1 MSQPPIPRSPD
12 MAEAS
17 GRKSWHILVICA
29 FAAFADGYDIQAL
42 GLAIPRM
49 AAHFQME
56 PAAFTLATS
65 TSLIGMAIGALF
77 LSPLGDRYGRERTL
91 AAMLGMIALTTFA
104 IVIATT
110 PFSIAIYRFFSG
122 LGLGAAVPI
131 AVALTSDN
139 VSDRHRAT
147 LITIMVSCTG
157 VGAFAAGQLA
167 PLLDSL
173 GDWKAIFGLGAI
185 LPLIGAVL
193 AWIIAPARIG
203 APARTG
209 AQQPQGQAMAERPP
223 KASVAVLFARPLCF
237 RTMVASGLFWF
248 NLMMNYSIISWLPTL
263 LHGAGW
269 DMAAAA
275 RATGLISIGGIVG
288 GLAISMLADR
298 GKAIR
303 ALFGAYGVA
312 AAALATFSL
321 IPADKA
327 LWTALLLLVGLSAF
341 GAQLALSA
349 IVAAYYPSAV
359 RGTAIGWSSGFGR
372 SGAFIGPIIIAAFMT
387 SGLSSANILTLMMV
401 PMLFCLMG
409 VALLPYALRPSA

>member
-1 MSQPPIPRSPD
+1 MSQSVMPRAFD
-12 MAEAS
+12 MAGGS
-17 GRKSWHILVICA
+17 DRKSWHIVAICA
-29 FAAFADGYDIQAL
+29 FAAFADGYDVQAL

-56 PAAFTLATS
+56 PAAFTFATS
-65 TSLIGMAIGALF
+65 TSLVGMAIGALF
-77 LSPLGDRYGRERTL
+77 LSSLGDRYGRERTL
-91 AAMLGMIALTTFA
+91 AAMLGLIALSTFA
-104 IVIATT
+104 ILLATT
-110 PFSIAIYRFFSG
+110 PLSIAVCRFFSG

-147 LITIMVSCTG
+147 LITVMVSCTG
-157 VGAFAAGQLA
+157 VGAFAAGQIA
-167 PLLDSL
+167 PLLDGL

-193 AWIIAPARIG
+193 AWIIAPAKESVR
-203 APARTG
+203 
-209 AQQPQGQAMAERPP
+209 QPKGRPMAERPP
-223 KASVAVLFARPLCF
+223 KASVAVLFSRPLRF
-237 RTMVASGLFWF
+237 RTIVASGMFWF
-248 NLMMNYSIISWLPTL
+248 NLMLNYSIISWLPTL

-269 DMAAAA
+269 DMAAAS

-303 ALFGAYGVA
+303 ALLGAYGLA
-312 AAALATFSL
+312 AAAMAAFSL
-321 IPADKA
+321 VPSDKA
-327 LWTALLLLVGLSAF
+327 IWTALLMLVGLSAF

-359 RGTAIGWSSGFGR
+359 RGTAIGWATGFGR
-372 SGAFIGPIIIAAFMT
+372 SGAFVGPIIIAAFMT
-387 SGLSSANILTLMMV
+387 SGLSSANILTLMMA
-401 PMLFCLMG
+401 PMLFCLVG
-409 VALLPYALRPSA
+409 VAMLPYALRPSA